1 MTAVVKSKICMFY
14 KDISFHQFF
23 TRKKSHI
30 FFRCFIWLNASLGQ
44 KPHSGQILKSKAFR
58 ILTFYEKKKI
68 KNRFADHPLLSGPI
82 TIVFIKNA
90 VIHHSLFQKIKTE
103 LVYILTDYYQVMHSA
118 SDLFGKVKPT
128 YLSVRHIL

>member
-1 MTAVVKSKICMFY
+1 MLYMAKCVTWPKA
-14 KDISFHQFF
+14 SFRQN
-23 TRKKSHI
+23 S
-30 FFRCFIWLNASLGQ
+30 Q
-44 KPHSGQILKSKAFR
+44 KQGYPNFDYLR
-58 ILTFYEKKKI
+58 KKI

-82 TIVFIKNA
+82 TIVFIKDA